1 MQNLALLN
9 QIVKTNLFVKTKKT
23 MSSIIRQKR
32 IIKKIKSEFEPIIFK
47 NFTIKI
53 AESNFEIK
61 KAQSL
66 RYKTFFKEKKIKKNF
81 FKFLLQRDYDFY
93 DKISDHLIIIDNNR
107 GIRDNVIG
115 TYRLLRGNCAKL
127 YRGFY
132 TEQEF
137 DISNLKKNFSSK
149 DILELGRSCVH
160 PQYRSGIILKLLWQ
174 GISNYIKMYK
184 IKINFKN
191 EIKNGNFIKKLI
203 RQTKI
208 IIGCHDVSEGGIC
221 LAISELCIR
230 SKMGVEIKIPKN
242 YNNPVKWLFGEDQ
255 GRYIV
260 EINEINVKKVSEILN
275 NNSVHYDE
283 LGYVD
288 EKMLSFESDIKLP
301 IEELSNAHKYWLKR
315 YMDN

>member
-9 QIVKTNLFVKTKKT
+9 QIVNTNLFVKTKKT
-23 MSSIIRQKR
+23 MSSIIRKKR

-66 RYKTFFKEKKIKKNF
+66 RYKIFFKEKKIKKKN

-93 DKISDHLIIIDNNR
+93 DKISDHLIIIDKNR
-107 GIRDNVIG
+107 EIRDNVIG

-137 DISNLKKNFSSK
+137 DLSNLKKNFSNK

-160 PQYRSGIILKLLWQ
+160 PQYRSGIVLKLLWQ

-184 IKINFKN
+184 IKILMGCASFHGTNPSKFKDEFSLLYESYRLPENYDVKSLQSN
-191 EIKNGNFIKKLI
+191 EISFNKNINHSTTLNKLPPLIKGYL
-203 RQTKI
+203 RA
-208 IIGCHDVSEGGIC
+208 GGMVSENFYIDREFETIDYC
-221 LAISELCIR
+221 VIMLTE
-230 SKMGVEIKIPKN
+230 KI
-242 YNNPVKWLFGEDQ
+242 VS
-255 GRYIV
+255 RYQ
-260 EINEINVKKVSEILN
+260 NKFLN
-275 NNSVHYDE
+275 
-283 LGYVD
+283 
-288 EKMLSFESDIKLP
+288 
-301 IEELSNAHKYWLKR
+301 
-315 YMDN
+315 

>member
-1 MQNLALLN
+1 MQNLAILN
-9 QIVKTNLFVKTKKT
+9 QIVNTNLFVKTKKT
-23 MSSIIRQKR
+23 MSSIIRKKR

-66 RYKTFFKEKKIKKNF
+66 RYKIFFKEKKIKKKS

-107 GIRDNVIG
+107 EIRDNVIG

-160 PQYRSGIILKLLWQ
+160 PQYRSGIVLKLLWQ

-184 IKINFKN
+184 IKILMGCASFHGTNPSKFKD
-191 EIKNGNFIKKLI
+191 EFSLLYKSYRLPEDY
-203 RQTKI
+203 
-208 IIGCHDVSEGGIC
+208 DVKS
-221 LAISELCIR
+221 LQSNAISFN
-230 SKMGVEIKIPKN
+230 KN
-242 YNNPVKWLFGEDQ
+242 
-255 GRYIV
+255 
-260 EINEINVKKVSEILN
+260 INHSTILN
-275 NNSVHYDE
+275 
-283 LGYVD
+283 
-288 EKMLSFESDIKLP
+288 KLP
-301 IEELSNAHKYWLKR
+301 PLIKGYLKAGGMVSKNFYIDKEFETIDYCVIMLIEKIVSR
-315 YMDN
+315 YQNKFLN

>member
-9 QIVKTNLFVKTKKT
+9 QIVNTNLFVKTKKT
-23 MSSIIRQKR
+23 MSSIIRKKR
-32 IIKKIKSEFEPIIFK
+32 IIKKNKSEFEPIIFK

-66 RYKTFFKEKKIKKNF
+66 RYKIFFKEKKIKKKN

-107 GIRDNVIG
+107 EIRDNVIG

-184 IKINFKN
+184 IKILMGCASFHGTNPSKFKDEFSLLYESYRLPEDYDVKSLQSN
-191 EIKNGNFIKKLI
+191 EISFNKNINHLTTFNKLPPLIKGYL
-203 RQTKI
+203 RA
-208 IIGCHDVSEGGIC
+208 GGMVSENFYIDKEFETIDYC
-221 LAISELCIR
+221 VIMLTE
-230 SKMGVEIKIPKN
+230 KI
-242 YNNPVKWLFGEDQ
+242 VS
-255 GRYIV
+255 RYQ
-260 EINEINVKKVSEILN
+260 NKFLN
-275 NNSVHYDE
+275 
-283 LGYVD
+283 
-288 EKMLSFESDIKLP
+288 
-301 IEELSNAHKYWLKR
+301 
-315 YMDN
+315 

>member
-1 MQNLALLN
+1 MKNLALLN
-9 QIVKTNLFVKTKKT
+9 QIVNTNLFVKTKKT
-23 MSSIIRQKR
+23 MSSIIRKKR

-66 RYKTFFKEKKIKKNF
+66 RYKIFFKEKKIKKKS

-107 GIRDNVIG
+107 EIRDNVIG

-184 IKINFKN
+184 IKILMGCASFHGTNPSKFKDEFSLLYESYRLPEDYDVKSLQSN
-191 EIKNGNFIKKLI
+191 EISFNKNINHSTTLNKLPPLIKGYL
-203 RQTKI
+203 RA
-208 IIGCHDVSEGGIC
+208 GGMVSENFYIDTEFETIDYC
-221 LAISELCIR
+221 VIMLTE
-230 SKMGVEIKIPKN
+230 KI
-242 YNNPVKWLFGEDQ
+242 VS
-255 GRYIV
+255 RYQ
-260 EINEINVKKVSEILN
+260 NKFLN
-275 NNSVHYDE
+275 
-283 LGYVD
+283 
-288 EKMLSFESDIKLP
+288 
-301 IEELSNAHKYWLKR
+301 
-315 YMDN
+315 

>member
-1 MQNLALLN
+1 MENLSLFN
-9 QIVKTNLFVKTKKT
+9 EFINTNLVPK
-23 MSSIIRQKR
+23 
-32 IIKKIKSEFEPIIFK
+32 IKKKISFSIRKKKIIDKKKIQFEPIIFK

-66 RYKTFFKEKKIKKNF
+66 RYKIFFKEKKIKKKS

-107 GIRDNVIG
+107 EIRDNVIG

-184 IKINFKN
+184 IKILMGCASFHGTNPSKFKDEFSLLYERYRLPEDYDVKSLQNN
-191 EIKNGNFIKKLI
+191 EISFNKNINHSTILNKLPPLIKGYL
-203 RQTKI
+203 RA
-208 IIGCHDVSEGGIC
+208 GGMVSENFYIDAEFETIDYC
-221 LAISELCIR
+221 VIMLTE
-230 SKMGVEIKIPKN
+230 KI
-242 YNNPVKWLFGEDQ
+242 VS
-255 GRYIV
+255 RYQ
-260 EINEINVKKVSEILN
+260 NKFLN
-275 NNSVHYDE
+275 
-283 LGYVD
+283 
-288 EKMLSFESDIKLP
+288 
-301 IEELSNAHKYWLKR
+301 
-315 YMDN
+315 

>member
-9 QIVKTNLFVKTKKT
+9 QIVNTNLFVKTKKT
-23 MSSIIRQKR
+23 MSSIIRKKR

-66 RYKTFFKEKKIKKNF
+66 RYKIFFKEKKIKKKS
-81 FKFLLQRDYDFY
+81 FKLLLQRDYDFY

-107 GIRDNVIG
+107 EIRDNVIG

-137 DISNLKKNFSSK
+137 DTSNLKKNFSSK

-184 IKINFKN
+184 IKILMGCASFHGTNPSKFKDEFSLLYESYRLPEDYDVKSLQSN
-191 EIKNGNFIKKLI
+191 EISFNKNINHLTTFNKLPPLIKGYL
-203 RQTKI
+203 RA
-208 IIGCHDVSEGGIC
+208 GGMVSENFYIDTEFETIDYC
-221 LAISELCIR
+221 VIMLTE
-230 SKMGVEIKIPKN
+230 KI
-242 YNNPVKWLFGEDQ
+242 VS
-255 GRYIV
+255 RYQ
-260 EINEINVKKVSEILN
+260 NKFLN
-275 NNSVHYDE
+275 
-283 LGYVD
+283 
-288 EKMLSFESDIKLP
+288 
-301 IEELSNAHKYWLKR
+301 
-315 YMDN
+315 

>member
-9 QIVKTNLFVKTKKT
+9 QIVNTKLFVKTKKT
-23 MSSIIRQKR
+23 MSSIIRKKR
-32 IIKKIKSEFEPIIFK
+32 IIKKIKSEFEPIIFN

-66 RYKTFFKEKKIKKNF
+66 RYKIFFKEKKIKKKS

-107 GIRDNVIG
+107 EIRDNVIG

-184 IKINFKN
+184 IKILMGCASFHGTNPSKFKDEFSLLYESYRLPEDYDVKSLQSN
-191 EIKNGNFIKKLI
+191 EILFNKNINYSTTLNKLPPLIKGYL
-203 RQTKI
+203 RA
-208 IIGCHDVSEGGIC
+208 GGMVSENFYIDTEFETIDYC
-221 LAISELCIR
+221 VIMLTE
-230 SKMGVEIKIPKN
+230 KI
-242 YNNPVKWLFGEDQ
+242 VS
-255 GRYIV
+255 RYQ
-260 EINEINVKKVSEILN
+260 NKFLN
-275 NNSVHYDE
+275 
-283 LGYVD
+283 
-288 EKMLSFESDIKLP
+288 
-301 IEELSNAHKYWLKR
+301 
-315 YMDN
+315 